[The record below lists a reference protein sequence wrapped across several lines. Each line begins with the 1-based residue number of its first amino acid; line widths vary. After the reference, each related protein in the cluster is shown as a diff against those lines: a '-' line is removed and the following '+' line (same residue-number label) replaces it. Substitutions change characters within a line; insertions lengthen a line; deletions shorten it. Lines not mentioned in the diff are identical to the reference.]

1 MFYTLQQLPYPKGPK
16 QHNPI
21 KNDQKS
27 SFKPYKISIFAN
39 QNQRGKMRRNE
50 ARLELTKQEMREYGH
65 RVVDAIVEHHH
76 TQAQKLPV
84 ALGSR
89 QEMDLMFLE
98 EAPEQG
104 SDPNKVLEFVIE
116 KVMANSGNMAHPK
129 AFSFVPGPSNYI
141 SVMADA
147 LATGYN
153 IFSGGWAASPAAA
166 ELEIITIQ
174 WLLKIFGFPK
184 KKGGG
189 IFTSGGSMA
198 NLTAVATAR
207 RIKCGDDFSKAVI
220 YLSDQ
225 AHSSNIKAIRVLGF
239 RKEQIRIIPTD
250 SEFKFGVSKLRNCIA
265 KDRLEGLQPL
275 CLIATAGTTNTG
287 TVDPLLELG
296 KICKNENIW
305 FHIDGAYGGAAY
317 LTPKGRLLM
326 KGIEKADSL
335 TVDPHKWFFQPYE
348 MGCLLV
354 RDHKQLSHTFTEKPE
369 YLRDIEGNTSEI
381 NFYDHGIQLT
391 RRFRALKFYMSL
403 KTFGLKQFRDAIAY
417 SIDLAEHVE
426 THLRGSKSWQVVF
439 PATLAVI
446 NFRYNPIQKD
456 YGEKQLDRINQ
467 YISEKVVASRKALL
481 VTTLL
486 HGQVVLRMCLINPR
500 TSMEDV
506 LQTLEL
512 CKEFALEFEAQ
523 GNGS

>member
-1 MFYTLQQLPYPKGPK
+1 MK
-16 QHNPI
+16 
-21 KNDQKS
+21 KNS
-27 SFKPYKISIFAN
+27 
-39 QNQRGKMRRNE
+39 
-50 ARLELTKQEMREYGH
+50 ARLEMSKEAMKSYGYQI
-65 RVVDAIVEHHH
+65 VDALVEHHA
-76 TQAQKLPV
+76 TQNEKLPV

-89 QEMDLMFLE
+89 EEMDSLFLE
-98 EAPEQG
+98 EAPEEG
-104 SDPNKVLEFVIE
+104 TDPTQVLNFVLE
-116 KVMANSGNMAHPK
+116 KVMTTSTLMSHPK
-129 AFSFVPGPSNYI
+129 SYSFVPGPSNYI
-141 SVMADA
+141 SAMADT

-166 ELEIITIQ
+166 ELEIVTIQ

-198 NLTAVATAR
+198 NLTALATAR
-207 RIKCGDDFSKAVI
+207 RIKCGDDFSKAII

-239 RKEQIRIIPTD
+239 KKEQIRIIPTD
-250 SEFKFGVSKLRNCIA
+250 IEFKFAVNKLKNCIA
-265 KDRLEGLQPL
+265 KDRLEGLHPF
-275 CLIATAGTTNTG
+275 CLIATSGTTNTG
-287 TVDPLLELG
+287 TVDPLIELAN
-296 KICKNENIW
+296 ICKKEGIW
-305 FHIDGAYGGAAY
+305 FHIDGAYGAAAI
-317 LTPKGRLLM
+317 LSQKGKQLL

-335 TVDPHKWFFQPYE
+335 TVDPHKWFYQPYE

-354 RDHKQLSHTFTEKPE
+354 RNHKHLSHTFTEKPE

-403 KTFGLKQFRDAIAY
+403 KTFGLKEFRDAITYNIA
-417 SIDLAEHVE
+417 LTEEVE
-426 THLRGSKSWQVVF
+426 SKLRKSAFWEVVF

-446 NFRYNPIQKD
+446 NFRYNPIEKN
-456 YGEKQLDRINQ
+456 YSEKQLDALNQ

-500 TSMEDV
+500 T
-506 LQTLEL
+506 TLEDIQETFEL
-512 CKEFALEFEAQ
+512 CEYFAKEKEQQL
-523 GNGS
+523 